1 MCLRFIFFILVTKF
15 IPQCPSKRAERWKQ
29 QATIFHNIYRSNI
42 IHNVRKL
49 LRQETQDSA
58 FSEETPR
65 SKVRGNLSRHEH
77 LCLCYCCFGPCLLPL
92 FETVYVIVVLGP
104 VSYCWFWYCCFGPCL
119 FLLFEVVFAIV
130 ALLLWGEAKVQGTL
144 YLVKEIYVR
153 IFCAGKRR
161 GTARCQSPRSTS
173 RSTAGSNCQNRIP
186 PIPLHSTYPCLYL
199 WQRQCV
205 DKCIY
210 TIVQHICQ
218 GGGLLEF
225 SGTVKTWP
233 WHWVDGRAPLIKQAT
248 PNYFLQENSW
258 TGRPSQ

>member
-1 MCLRFIFFILVTKF
+1 MLGSCCARKPRTAPSQRKHQGARCAATWAGTNIFAYVIVVLGHV
-15 IPQCPSKRAERWKQ
+15 
-29 QATIFHNIYRSNI
+29 
-42 IHNVRKL
+42 
-49 LRQETQDSA
+49 
-58 FSEETPR
+58 
-65 SKVRGNLSRHEH
+65 
-77 LCLCYCCFGPCLLPL
+77 CYCCFSRVFLLL
-92 FETVYVIVVLGP
+92 SETVYVIVVLGP

-225 SGTVKTWP
+225 S
-233 WHWVDGRAPLIKQAT
+233 AQ
-248 PNYFLQENSW
+248 
-258 TGRPSQ
+258 

>member
-1 MCLRFIFFILVTKF
+1 MF
-15 IPQCPSKRAERWKQ
+15 
-29 QATIFHNIYRSNI
+29 
-42 IHNVRKL
+42 
-49 LRQETQDSA
+49 
-58 FSEETPR
+58 
-65 SKVRGNLSRHEH
+65 
-77 LCLCYCCFGPCLLPL
+77 
-92 FETVYVIVVLGP
+92 VIVVLSR
-104 VSYCWFWYCCFGPCL
+104 VCYCCLRPCML
-119 FLLFEVVFAIV
+119 LLFWAPFHIVGFGIVVLVRVCFCCLRSC
-130 ALLLWGEAKVQGTL
+130 LLLLLSFSEEKPRYTVSGLRFMWE
-144 YLVKEIYVR
+144 Y
-153 IFCAGKRR
+153 FCAGKRR

>member
-1 MCLRFIFFILVTKF
+1 MLGSCCARKPRTAPSQRKHQGARCAATWAGTNIF
-15 IPQCPSKRAERWKQ
+15 A
-29 QATIFHNIYRSNI
+29 
-42 IHNVRKL
+42 
-49 LRQETQDSA
+49 
-58 FSEETPR
+58 
-65 SKVRGNLSRHEH
+65 
-77 LCLCYCCFGPCLLPL
+77 
-92 FETVYVIVVLGP
+92 YVIVVLGP

-225 SGTVKTWP
+225 SAQKRPG
-233 WHWVDGRAPLIKQAT
+233 HD
-248 PNYFLQENSW
+248 
-258 TGRPSQ
+258 TG

>member
-1 MCLRFIFFILVTKF
+1 MLGSCCARKPRTAPSQRKHQGARCAATWAGTNIF
-15 IPQCPSKRAERWKQ
+15 A
-29 QATIFHNIYRSNI
+29 
-42 IHNVRKL
+42 
-49 LRQETQDSA
+49 
-58 FSEETPR
+58 
-65 SKVRGNLSRHEH
+65 
-77 LCLCYCCFGPCLLPL
+77 
-92 FETVYVIVVLGP
+92 YVIVVLGH
-104 VSYCWFWYCCFGPCL
+104 VCYCCLRPCML
-119 FLLFEVVFAIV
+119 FLFWAPFHIVGFGIVVLVRVCFCCLRSC
-130 ALLLWGEAKVQGTL
+130 LLLLLSFSEEKPRSKVHCIWS
-144 YLVKEIYVR
+144 KIYVR

-218 GGGLLEF
+218 GGGLLEL

>member
-1 MCLRFIFFILVTKF
+1 MLGSCCARKPRTAPSQRKHQGARCAATWAGTNIFAYVIVVLGHV
-15 IPQCPSKRAERWKQ
+15 
-29 QATIFHNIYRSNI
+29 
-42 IHNVRKL
+42 
-49 LRQETQDSA
+49 
-58 FSEETPR
+58 
-65 SKVRGNLSRHEH
+65 
-77 LCLCYCCFGPCLLPL
+77 CYCCFEPCLLLL
-92 FETVYVIVVLGP
+92 FEAVYVIAVLGP

-225 SGTVKTWP
+225 S
-233 WHWVDGRAPLIKQAT
+233 AQ
-248 PNYFLQENSW
+248 
-258 TGRPSQ
+258 